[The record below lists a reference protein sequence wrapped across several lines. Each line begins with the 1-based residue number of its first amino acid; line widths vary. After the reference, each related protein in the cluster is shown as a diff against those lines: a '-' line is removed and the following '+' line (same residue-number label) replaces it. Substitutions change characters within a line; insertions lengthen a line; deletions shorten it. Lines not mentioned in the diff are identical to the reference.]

1 MRYLALAAI
10 GMAFAQSPTFD
21 VASVKPFHDDGVSV
35 RNSPVYSPQGV
46 TCAGCNPVLLI
57 AEAYKTTGGRIVGPA
72 SLTKEELW
80 APLTKGY
87 DIEAKT
93 DHPVSKDEI
102 RVMLQSLLT
111 ERFHLAFHRE
121 TKTVRAY
128 RLAPAAGGPKLEESP
143 DASGPFSMVS
153 GPDGYVFRNAAMAR
167 LSGLLSSLLDQTAV
181 DETGLKGIYNFTL
194 RMPPDWRTNQPA
206 KSAGPSPDS
215 LTSGAFGDA
224 LKRLG
229 LQLTLGTV
237 ALEYFVVDH
246 VERPTEN

>member
-1 MRYLALAAI
+1 
-10 GMAFAQSPTFD
+10 
-21 VASVKPFHDDGVSV
+21 
-35 RNSPVYSPQGV
+35 
-46 TCAGCNPVLLI
+46 
-57 AEAYKTTGGRIVGPA
+57 
-72 SLTKEELW
+72 
-80 APLTKGY
+80 LTKGY

-93 DHPVSKDEI
+93 DHPASKDEI